1 MARVGSAAVALFVL
15 LASLAFVRG
24 QEEKPQPIAPP
35 AAEDAQ
41 DAAPPS
47 QPTPP
52 DPASEP
58 AAEGAAT
65 EEEGSFVEE
74 SSSAVSDS
82 DVVRVFLMDGS
93 ILTGQLTPDEIEVE
107 TAFGMLSV
115 PVLSL
120 HSLTPGL
127 ESHPELAARIEQ
139 LIEELGSSKFETR
152 EQAQRSLL
160 EMGLVAREALERR
173 AKDSD
178 TERRNRIKALLEELE
193 ELATSLEDDPGLD
206 PQGRLSPL
214 AVRDTVETVDFTIVG
229 RVVPQSFSVT
239 SKFGQLTVS
248 LGDIRRMH
256 RDVGGRS
263 DIRRQVTVTSTNMA
277 HRSFKDTGIRVERG
291 DRVTITADGRITM
304 SPWGQQAISTP
315 DGAGNFGWF
324 TQNQIPAG
332 ALVGRIGSNGEIVLL
347 GSRASFTAD
356 RAGMLQIAIAL
367 PVEYADNNQFP
378 GEYKARIQVRPA
390 E

>member
-1 MARVGSAAVALFVL
+1 MVRVGTATVAMIAL
-15 LASLAFVRG
+15 LAIVAIVKG
-24 QEEKPQPIAPP
+24 QEEEQPKP
-35 AAEDAQ
+35 AATPAVESTDDADSQ
-41 DAAPPS
+41 A
-47 QPTPP
+47 QPTP
-52 DPASEP
+52 
-58 AAEGAAT
+58 AEGEATPEENPEPQQDTPPEDVPPSVT
-65 EEEGSFVEE
+65 EE
-74 SSSAVSDS
+74 S

-93 ILTGQLTPDEIEVE
+93 ILTGQLTPDEIDVE
-107 TAFGMLSV
+107 TSFGTLSV

-120 HSLTPGL
+120 RSLTPGL
-127 ESHPELAARIEQ
+127 ESHPELATRIEQ

-160 EMGLVAREALERR
+160 ELGLVAQEALERR
-173 AKDSD
+173 SKDSD
-178 TERRNRIKALLEELE
+178 TERRNRIKALLEEME

-214 AVRDTVETVDFTIVG
+214 AVNDTVETVDFTIVG
-229 RVVPQSFSVT
+229 QVVPQSFSVT

-248 LGDIRRMH
+248 LADVRRMQ
-256 RDVGGRS
+256 RDTGGRS
-263 DIRRQVTVTSTNMA
+263 DVRRQVTVTSANMA
-277 HRSFKDTGIRVERG
+277 HRTFKDTGVRVERG
-291 DRVTITADGRITM
+291 DHITITAEGRITM

-332 ALVGRIGSNGEIVLL
+332 ALVGRIGTNGEIVML

-356 RAGMLQIAIAL
+356 RSGVLQIAIAL
-367 PVEYADNNQFP
+367 PLEYADNNQFP